1 MRGLDTMIRARR
13 WQLDGLR
20 REIAAL
26 EAIAAARRDAAARFE
41 IEVIREQERARLDDV
56 GAYAYARG
64 YADAVIAHRASL
76 AHALVAAESAV
87 DERRAA
93 MAESFADLKRLEIAR
108 DARLRRERL
117 ERDRR
122 AAIALDELAI
132 DLHRRR
138 PS

>member
-1 MRGLDTMIRARR
+1 MIRARR
-13 WQLDGLR
+13 WQLDGQR

-26 EAIAAARRDAAARFE
+26 EAIAAARRDAATRFE

-76 AHALVAAESAV
+76 ARALVAAESAV

-93 MAESFADLKRLEIAR
+93 IAESFADLKRLEIAR

-122 AAIALDELAI
+122 AANALDELAI

>member
-1 MRGLDTMIRARR
+1 MIRARR
-13 WQLDGLR
+13 WQLDGQR

-26 EAIAAARRDAAARFE
+26 EAIAAARRDAATRFE

-76 AHALVAAESAV
+76 ARALVSAESAV
-87 DERRAA
+87 DDRRAA

-122 AAIALDELAI
+122 AANALDELAI